1 MTNNKQRNQKRNETI
16 GIATLKEGLSTLKV
30 AELHDIRRKLQIKN
44 ASSLKKAELI
54 HYLAKVIPILLSNIV
69 CQFDERR
76 LFLIRKIIANN
87 GVISE
92 NNLEIEEIEY
102 VPKTGFMFTGDRN
115 GEQVIMIPVELL
127 PALEEIIQE
136 GKTLSTIKRN
146 TEWIKI
152 TRGLL
157 YYYGTVPFDRLV
169 EMVHKYAPIYP
180 DFLDYT
186 NIVYDAVEYYQEI
199 ITDEY
204 GWSYWEVRNPLSV
217 LEEQASRNS
226 VDYYPFTK
234 KQLIEAGE
242 VGYIEHPKGFT
253 QLVSRLVHEYMMAKQ
268 EAVEFA
274 EDCIIHVNLGHHP
287 GQILQYM
294 QTRLQFESLEA
305 AQRFMDTLV
314 FLMNNTR
321 QWYLKGYTSEEL
333 YSQEKQALKP
343 LPSKKG
349 EVIHFQSR
357 KKVGRNDPCP
367 CGSGKKFKKCCGG
380 N

>member
-1 MTNNKQRNQKRNETI
+1 MRDKTI
-16 GIATLKEGLSTLKV
+16 GITTLKEGLSALKV
-30 AELHDIRRKLQIKN
+30 AELHDIRKKLQIKN
-44 ASSLKKAELI
+44 ASSMKKAELI
-54 HYLAKVIPILLSNIV
+54 QYLAKVIPIILSNIV
-69 CQFDERR
+69 SQFDERR

-87 GVISE
+87 GVMSV
-92 NNLEIEEIEY
+92 NYLDIEELEY
-102 VPKTGFMFTGDRN
+102 VPKTGYMFTGYQN
-115 GEQVIMIPVELL
+115 GEQVIMIPAELL
-127 PALEEIIQE
+127 PAFEEIIQE
-136 GKTLSTIKRN
+136 EKILTNIKRN

-186 NIVYDAVEYYQEI
+186 NIVYDAMEYYQEI
-199 ITDEY
+199 IIDEY
-204 GWSYWEVRNPLSV
+204 GCSILEVINPLSV

-226 VDYYPFTK
+226 VDFYPFTK

-242 VGYIEHPKGFT
+242 VGYIEHPTGFT
-253 QLVSRLVHEYMMAKQ
+253 QLVSLLVYEYRMPKQ

-274 EDCIIHVNLGHHP
+274 EDCVIHVNLGHHP
-287 GQILQYM
+287 GQIIQYM
-294 QTRLQFESLEA
+294 QTRLQFESLET

-314 FLMNNTR
+314 VLMNNTR
-321 QWYLKGYTSEEL
+321 QWFLKGHTSEEL
-333 YSQEKQALKP
+333 FSQEKKSLKP

-357 KKVGRNDPCP
+357 QKVGRNDPCP